1 MRTLQRA
8 FRRRPTFFAFY
19 VGRGDTRFRAEN
31 FRLHREL
38 LAAGVPHLFRLYP
51 GAHAQTVWSAHAGA
65 WLRLV
70 LAHLSAEQAASL
82 LSWLP
87 LDVQSDVAHRI
98 AVMERP
104 SPDVVRNVE
113 EVLANKLANY
123 TEHSSGDTLAGG
135 VVPLVNI
142 LNRSNPTTGMAI
154 LERLEQT
161 DVDLADEVRRRMFVF
176 EDIVT
181 LDDRTVQL
189 VLREVDT
196 KHLAV
201 ALKGTANEVRQ
212 KVMGNLSERAAG
224 NLAEEIDLLGPVRLR
239 DVEEARDNVV
249 KVIRALEEAGQIV
262 VSRSADEFVE

>member
-1 MRTLQRA
+1 
-8 FRRRPTFFAFY
+8 
-19 VGRGDTRFRAEN
+19 
-31 FRLHREL
+31 
-38 LAAGVPHLFRLYP
+38 
-51 GAHAQTVWSAHAGA
+51 
-65 WLRLV
+65 
-70 LAHLSAEQAASL
+70 
-82 LSWLP
+82 
-87 LDVQSDVAHRI
+87 

-104 SPDVVRNVE
+104 SPEVVRHVE
-113 EVLANKLANY
+113 EELERKLSNV
-123 TEHSSGDTLAGG
+123 TEAAGESLAGG
-135 VVPLVNI
+135 VMPLVNI
-142 LNRSNPTTGMAI
+142 LNRSNPTTGQAI

-176 EDIVT
+176 EDVVT

-201 ALKGTANEVRQ
+201 ALKGTPNEVRQ

-262 VSRSADEFVE
+262 LARSADEFVE